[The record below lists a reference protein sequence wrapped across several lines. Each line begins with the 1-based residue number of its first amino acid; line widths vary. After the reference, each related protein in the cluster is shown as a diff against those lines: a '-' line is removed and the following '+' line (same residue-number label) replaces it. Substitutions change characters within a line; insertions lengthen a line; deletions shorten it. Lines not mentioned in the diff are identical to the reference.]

1 MAKILNI
8 EIGNL
13 ITRVAEMDFKVKN
26 PKVYHYFSF
35 PTPEGVV
42 EDGFVHENPEFIA
55 AMKGALHE
63 HKVKTRSAVFVVTSS
78 KIVTREVAIPSIK
91 LNQLGTFIK
100 ANANDYFPIDLT
112 MYEIS
117 HVLLGTDASEDGKE
131 KFRVLVMAAG
141 KDLIS
146 GYADLAGKC
155 GLKLHSI
162 EYIGNSLYQ
171 LMKSECTDVPTLVV
185 RVEESVTVASILVN
199 GNMALQRT
207 LAYGVERAI
216 KAVMDSSEYYE
227 SDYTSAFKLLC
238 QRPCLKVALNDRTRI
253 IESDDAPYESDRME
267 EARSKVTITF
277 TQLISNLVR
286 VIELYNSKDP
296 INSVKKVVLIGMG
309 SEVVNLTKLF
319 RNEIGIETVALK
331 QFKSV
336 AVLEKGGEGE
346 GRYAGV
352 FGAGLNPVG
361 LMAEGK
367 KKEKKQVNYGLCTVL
382 ALVLVIIVLAYLFLS
397 AFLPNLEEQ
406 KEEERLKGLEQ
417 QYAEAEIVHK
427 QYLAIETL
435 YNDVDARSALME
447 HPNDSVLQFFAEL
460 EEKLPAD
467 TNLTAI
473 TSGNAD
479 ANLIV
484 HVADYEEAAKVL
496 QILRTFESLR
506 DVKIAGIAATDS
518 EETGFD
524 LAITCTYYPMGEITE

>member
-91 LNQLGTFIK
+91 LTQLGTFIK

-117 HVLLGTDASEDGKE
+117 HVLLGTDKSEDGKE

-331 QFKSV
+331 QFK
-336 AVLEKGGEGE
+336 
-346 GRYAGV
+346 
-352 FGAGLNPVG
+352 
-361 LMAEGK
+361 
-367 KKEKKQVNYGLCTVL
+367 
-382 ALVLVIIVLAYLFLS
+382 LS
-397 AFLPNLEEQ
+397 
-406 KEEERLKGLEQ
+406 
-417 QYAEAEIVHK
+417 
-427 QYLAIETL
+427 
-435 YNDVDARSALME
+435 
-447 HPNDSVLQFFAEL
+447 
-460 EEKLPAD
+460 
-467 TNLTAI
+467 
-473 TSGNAD
+473 
-479 ANLIV
+479 LI
-484 HVADYEEAAKVL
+484 H
-496 QILRTFESLR
+496 I
-506 DVKIAGIAATDS
+506 
-518 EETGFD
+518 
-524 LAITCTYYPMGEITE
+524 